1 MSDKDMATM
10 KTFIIIYIGNDK
22 NYFSRHF
29 LFQ

>member
-10 KTFIIIYIGNDK
+10 KTFIIINIGNDK